1 MSGLNTNLTY
11 GGNQTHLT
19 ADTSFANAP
28 TRQFNQWNKW
38 KFVINE
44 ITTAGGT
51 SRLDMSGDLELSG
64 HLVVRDKVTFLDP
77 SFYAPNLEERS
88 ITVGDADA
96 ATNEQVLYF
105 NTDTSMIRRGEF
117 RTKTVHVNDLS
128 IAYDAP
134 NHAIADS
141 SYIGLLLAA
150 DQKLFQF
157 AQDAPKEVHF
167 LGYHHEDKRLET
179 RNLRFS
185 TLQVRSNGADGG
197 IDDANLDGTE
207 QTFDLSDHDLSNIAH
222 ITRGYAAPHK
232 ALVLDSNKD
241 ISGIRQVTMDD
252 KTNGLFRFANLDISY
267 DSDDLVFKSTKANQ
281 DQRFRFETSDICFG
295 KVGGSFVV
303 DINADSDGGVNM
315 TYNDDSKFNLTNNT
329 LSIKAPGSG
338 DSNGL
343 RLLNSAGTTALR
355 ITDRIR
361 FTGQQNNG
369 SNTLFDGFNIGDV
382 SMVEDDFSM
391 LSQIVRGD
399 AKYGKALVLDYTG
412 DVSGMN
418 HLTAEK
424 VTVAS
429 GELELLTDYASA
441 GKSFTI
447 RAPSTLIIDPHGH
460 ENINDASAGGTSQ
473 GLVIIDG
480 DLMVRGSTVTI
491 NSSTLDVS
499 DSQIR
504 IASSVTDQVQSGSS
518 INGQYAGIMFGSYSA
533 AIQQPWVADGELGD
547 RNSQTDTS
555 FELIVRNTDIDPSGW
570 TFPNST
576 RFGDAAGGTAGAA
589 KDVTNSKN
597 VVLLSTIPLQSN
609 KLIACGHTG
618 TIQIGNTEAIERD
631 LYHITGVTE
640 GLAVANKVLVADA
653 HKDISGL
660 GHLTLDADS
669 HIRILGGT
677 NGAVD
682 IDQDDLS
689 MIDDITRGTAS
700 ASKAVVLDTN
710 KDIKGIRDI
719 SARRIAMY
727 GTGETSLYLD
737 QILSQ
742 FFSTEALQTLGVFG
756 WNNDDLYDPSNI
768 GGLYND

>member
-1 MSGLNTNLTY
+1 MGTPLNSNLTY
-11 GGNQTHLT
+11 GSNRSSLT
-19 ADTSFANAP
+19 ASTDFAGNVP
-28 TRQFNQWNKW
+28 TKQFNQWNKW

-51 SRLDMSGDLELSG
+51 SRLDVSGDTEISG

-77 SFYAPNLEERS
+77 SFYAPNLEERN
-88 ITVGDADA
+88 ITTGDADA

-128 IAYDAP
+128 TAYDAS
-134 NHAIADS
+134 NHDIADS

-157 AQDAPKEVHF
+157 AQDAEKEVHF

-197 IDDANLDGTE
+197 IDDAQLDGTE

-241 ISGIRQVTMDD
+241 ISGIRRVTMDD
-252 KTNGLFRFANLDISY
+252 KVNGLLRFATLDISY
-267 DSDDLVFKSTKANQ
+267 DSDDLVFKSTNSNQ
-281 DQRFRFETSDICFG
+281 DQRFRFETSDISFG
-295 KVGGSFVV
+295 RLGGSFVV
-303 DINADSDGGVNM
+303 GINSDSNGGVNM
-315 TYNDDSKFNLTNNT
+315 TYDNDSKFNLTNDT
-329 LSIKAPGSG
+329 LSIKVP
-338 DSNGL
+338 DSTDTKGL
-343 RLLNSAGTTALR
+343 RFLNTANATALR

-361 FTGQQNNG
+361 FTGQDSTDNCG
-369 SNTLFDGFNIGDV
+369 NTLFDGFNIGDV

-391 LSQIVRGD
+391 LSQIVRGE
-399 AKYGKALVLDYTG
+399 AKYGKALVLGYDG

-418 HLTAEK
+418 HFTAEK
-424 VTVAS
+424 VTVGS
-429 GELELLTDYASA
+429 GELELLTEHASA
-441 GKSFTI
+441 GKTFTI
-447 RAPSTLIIDPHGH
+447 KAPSTLIIDPHGF
-460 ENINDASAGGTSQ
+460 DDTTGT
-473 GLVIIDG
+473 LIIDG

-504 IASSVTDQVQSGSS
+504 IASAITNQLASGAR
-518 INGQYAGIMFGSYSA
+518 INGQYAGIMFGSNTATIS
-533 AIQQPWVADGELGD
+533 QPWYYNSDNIGT
-547 RNSQTDTS
+547 RNSTTDTS
-555 FELIVRNTDIDPSGW
+555 FELIIRNTYTDPSGW
-570 TFPNST
+570 DFPNSSRYAELT
-576 RFGDAAGGTAGAA
+576 ADGTAGAA
-589 KDVTNSKN
+589 KDTTNVDN

-609 KLIACGHTG
+609 KLIACGYTG
-618 TIQIGNTEAIERD
+618 TIQIGNTEANERD

-640 GLAVANKVLVADA
+640 GLASANKVLVADA
-653 HKDISGL
+653 HKDVSGL

-669 HIRILGGT
+669 HIRILGDT
-677 NGAVD
+677 YGAVD

-742 FFSTEALQTLGVFG
+742 FFSTEALQDLGVFG
-756 WNNDDLYDPSNI
+756 WKDDDLYDPSNI

>member
-11 GGNQTHLT
+11 GSNQSPLT
-19 ADTSFANAP
+19 ASTSFAGAD

-88 ITVGDADA
+88 ITAGDADA

-128 IAYDAP
+128 IAYDAT
-134 NHAIADS
+134 NHDIADS

-197 IDDANLDGTE
+197 IDDADLDGTE

-252 KTNGLFRFANLDISY
+252 KSNGLFRFANLDISY
-267 DSDDLVFKSTKANQ
+267 DSDDLVFKSTKSAQ
-281 DQRFRFETSDICFG
+281 SQRFRFETSDICFG
-295 KVGGSFVV
+295 RQGGSFAV
-303 DINADSDGGVNM
+303 DINANSGGGVNM
-315 TYNDDSKFNLTNNT
+315 TYDNDSKFNLTNST
-329 LSIKAPGSG
+329 LSIKAPDSD

-418 HLTAEK
+418 HFTAEK

-447 RAPSTLIIDPHGH
+447 KAPSTLIIDPNGHGD
-460 ENINDASAGGTSQ
+460 NTGT
-473 GLVIIDG
+473 LIVDG

-504 IASSVTDQVQSGSS
+504 IASAITTQLQSGTA

-533 AIQQPWVADGELGD
+533 AIEQPWVYTSTDAGT
-547 RNSQTDTS
+547 RNTTADTS
-555 FELIVRNTDIDPSGW
+555 FELIIKDTTVDASGW
-570 TFPNST
+570 TFPKST
-576 RFGDAAGGTAGAA
+576 RFDELNADGVDTTTKSANT
-589 KDVTNSKN
+589 DDTNI
-597 VVLLSTIPLQSN
+597 VLLSTVPLQSN
-609 KLIACGHTG
+609 KLIACGYTG

-640 GLAVANKVLVADA
+640 GLAQANKVLVADG

-756 WNNDDLYDPSNI
+756 WNNSDLYDPSNI

>member
-11 GGNQTHLT
+11 GSNQSPLT
-19 ADTSFANAP
+19 ASTSFAGAD

-88 ITVGDADA
+88 ITAGDADA

-128 IAYDAP
+128 IAYDAT

-295 KVGGSFVV
+295 RVGGNFVV

-329 LSIKAPGSG
+329 LSIKAPDSD

-361 FTGQQNNG
+361 FTGQQDNG

-418 HLTAEK
+418 HFTAEK

-429 GELELLTDYASA
+429 GELELLTDHASA

-447 RAPSTLIIDPHGH
+447 KAPSTLIIDPNGHGD
-460 ENINDASAGGTSQ
+460 NTGT
-473 GLVIIDG
+473 LIVDG

-491 NSSTLDVS
+491 NSSILDVS

-504 IASSVTDQVQSGSS
+504 IASAITSQLESGAA

-533 AIQQPWVADGELGD
+533 AIEQPWVYTSTDAGT
-547 RNSQTDTS
+547 RNSTADTS

-589 KDVTNSKN
+589 KDVTNSQN

-640 GLAVANKVLVADA
+640 GLAAANKVLVADA

-756 WNNDDLYDPSNI
+756 WNNSDLYDPSNI

>member
-1 MSGLNTNLTY
+1 MVLNPRLTY
-11 GGNQTHLT
+11 GSGESPLT
-19 ADTSFANAP
+19 ADTSFATAT

-77 SFYAPNLEERS
+77 SFYAPNLEERN
-88 ITVGDADA
+88 ITSGDADA

-128 IAYDAP
+128 LAYDAS
-134 NHAIADS
+134 NHDIADT

-150 DQKLFQF
+150 DRKLFQF
-157 AQDAPKEVHF
+157 AQDDPKEVHF
-167 LGYHHEDKRLET
+167 LGYHHQDKRLET

-185 TLQVRSNGADGG
+185 TLQVRSNNDNG
-197 IDDANLDGTE
+197 IDDADLTGTE
-207 QTFDLSDHDLSNIAH
+207 QTFDLSDRDLSNIAH
-222 ITRGYAAPHK
+222 ITRGYAAPRK

-241 ISGIRQVTMDD
+241 ISGIRRVTMDD
-252 KTNGLFRFANLDISY
+252 KTNGLFRFATLDISY
-267 DSDDLVFKSTKANQ
+267 DSDDLVFKSTNANQ
-281 DQRFRFETSDICFG
+281 NQRFRFETSDICFC
-295 KVGGSFVV
+295 KIDGSFVV
-303 DINADSDGGVNM
+303 DINADVDGGVNM
-315 TYNDDSKFNLTNNT
+315 TYDNDSKFNLTKNT
-329 LSIKAPGSG
+329 LSIKAP
-338 DSNGL
+338 DSDDNNGL

-361 FTGQQNNG
+361 FTGAENNDEN
-369 SNTLFDGFNIGDV
+369 SLFDGFNIGDV

-391 LSQIVRGD
+391 ISQIVRGQ
-399 AKYGKALVLDYTG
+399 ATYGKALVLDYSG
-412 DVSGMN
+412 DVSGMD
-418 HLTAEK
+418 HFTAEK

-441 GKSFTI
+441 GKTFTI
-447 RAPSTLIIDPHGH
+447 KAPTNLIIDPHGH
-460 ENINDASAGGTSQ
+460 DDNTGT
-473 GLVIIDG
+473 VIIDG

-504 IASSVTDQVQSGSS
+504 IASAITSQLESGAA

-533 AIQQPWVADGELGD
+533 AIEQPWVYTSIDAGT
-547 RNSQTDTS
+547 RNSTADTS

-589 KDVTNSKN
+589 KDVTNSQN

-609 KLIACGHTG
+609 KLIACGYTG

-640 GLAVANKVLVADA
+640 GLAKENKVLVADG

-660 GHLTLDADS
+660 GHLTLDANS

-677 NGAVD
+677 NGTVD

-710 KDIKGIRDI
+710 KDIQGIRDI

-742 FFSTEALQTLGVFG
+742 FFSTEALRTLGIFG
-756 WNNDDLYDPSNI
+756 WKEDDLYDPSNI
-768 GGLYND
+768 GGLYNYP

>member
-1 MSGLNTNLTY
+1 MFQNFSKGVAVTN
-11 GGNQTHLT
+11 
-19 ADTSFANAP
+19 S
-28 TRQFNQWNKW
+28 
-38 KFVINE
+38 
-44 ITTAGGT
+44 
-51 SRLDMSGDLELSG
+51 
-64 HLVVRDKVTFLDP
+64 
-77 SFYAPNLEERS
+77 
-88 ITVGDADA
+88 
-96 ATNEQVLYF
+96 
-105 NTDTSMIRRGEF
+105 
-117 RTKTVHVNDLS
+117 
-128 IAYDAP
+128 
-134 NHAIADS
+134 
-141 SYIGLLLAA
+141 
-150 DQKLFQF
+150 
-157 AQDAPKEVHF
+157 
-167 LGYHHEDKRLET
+167 
-179 RNLRFS
+179 
-185 TLQVRSNGADGG
+185 
-197 IDDANLDGTE
+197 
-207 QTFDLSDHDLSNIAH
+207 
-222 ITRGYAAPHK
+222 
-232 ALVLDSNKD
+232 
-241 ISGIRQVTMDD
+241 
-252 KTNGLFRFANLDISY
+252 
-267 DSDDLVFKSTKANQ
+267 
-281 DQRFRFETSDICFG
+281 
-295 KVGGSFVV
+295 
-303 DINADSDGGVNM
+303 
-315 TYNDDSKFNLTNNT
+315 T
-329 LSIKAPGSG
+329 LSIKAPDSD

-418 HLTAEK
+418 HFTAEK

-429 GELELLTDYASA
+429 GELELFTDYASA

-447 RAPSTLIIDPHGH
+447 KAPSTLIIDPNGHGD
-460 ENINDASAGGTSQ
+460 NTGT
-473 GLVIIDG
+473 LIVDG

-504 IASSVTDQVQSGSS
+504 IASAITTQLQSGTA

-533 AIQQPWVADGELGD
+533 AIEQPWVYTSTDAGT
-547 RNSQTDTS
+547 RNTTADTS
-555 FELIVRNTDIDPSGW
+555 FELIIKDTTVDASGW
-570 TFPNST
+570 TFPKST
-576 RFGDAAGGTAGAA
+576 RFDELNADGVDTTTKSANT
-589 KDVTNSKN
+589 DDTNI
-597 VVLLSTIPLQSN
+597 VLLSTVPLQSN
-609 KLIACGHTG
+609 KLIACGYTG

-640 GLAVANKVLVADA
+640 GLAQANKVLVADG

-756 WNNDDLYDPSNI
+756 WNNNDLYDPSNI

>member
-11 GGNQTHLT
+11 GSNQSPLT
-19 ADTSFANAP
+19 ASTSFAGAD

-88 ITVGDADA
+88 ITAGDADA

-128 IAYDAP
+128 IAYDAT
-134 NHAIADS
+134 NHDIADS

-197 IDDANLDGTE
+197 IDDADLDGTE

-252 KTNGLFRFANLDISY
+252 KSNGLFRFANLDISY
-267 DSDDLVFKSTKANQ
+267 DSDDLVFKSTKSAQ
-281 DQRFRFETSDICFG
+281 SQRFRFETSDICFG
-295 KVGGSFVV
+295 RQGGSFAV
-303 DINADSDGGVNM
+303 DINANSGGGVNM
-315 TYNDDSKFNLTNNT
+315 TYDNDSKFNLTNST
-329 LSIKAPGSG
+329 LSIKAPDSD

-418 HLTAEK
+418 HFTAEK

-447 RAPSTLIIDPHGH
+447 KAPSTLIIDPNGHGD
-460 ENINDASAGGTSQ
+460 NTGT
-473 GLVIIDG
+473 LIVDG

-504 IASSVTDQVQSGSS
+504 IASAITTQLQSGTA

-533 AIQQPWVADGELGD
+533 AIEQPWVYTSTDAGT
-547 RNSQTDTS
+547 RNTTADTS
-555 FELIVRNTDIDPSGW
+555 FELIIKDTTVDASGW
-570 TFPNST
+570 TFPKST
-576 RFGDAAGGTAGAA
+576 RFDELNADGVDTTTKSANT
-589 KDVTNSKN
+589 DDTNI
-597 VVLLSTIPLQSN
+597 VLLSTVPLQSN
-609 KLIACGHTG
+609 KLIACGYTG

-640 GLAVANKVLVADA
+640 GLAQANKVLVADG

-756 WNNDDLYDPSNI
+756 WNNNDLYDPSNI